1 VVTDV
6 AEQMIKAGIFEKCT
20 GEDGVEYLRPGP
32 NYEEWRREREE
43 EDE

>member
-20 GEDGVEYLRPGP
+20 GEVGVEYLRPGP